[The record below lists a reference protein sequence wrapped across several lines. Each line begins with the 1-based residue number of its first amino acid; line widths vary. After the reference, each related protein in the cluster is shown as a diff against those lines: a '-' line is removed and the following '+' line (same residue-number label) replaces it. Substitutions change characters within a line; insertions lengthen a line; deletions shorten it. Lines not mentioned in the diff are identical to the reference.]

1 MKKVFPIIL
10 ALSLTAIGLSA
21 CGGSEKS
28 AEAEKAATEEV
39 LDAEASETKAL
50 ETEAPETQAPET
62 EISEA
67 EVPPAEITKESWI
80 GTWTAVRFEAEG
92 AVVSGKLA
100 NYESSFSLKLND
112 DNTGSMAMQDDWK
125 DGSWSWEE
133 GNTGSFTMND
143 KSFSMVMNEK
153 GQIEFNLV
161 FDDSSMNLLF
171 EKGTDPDFTIP
182 YDLSKAVPLTD
193 RSILTGTWKTDAMIM
208 NEVCVEGNMDLFGGF
223 DLQIEWGP
231 DGTGTITMNGDASDL
246 TWTVDENGTSL
257 IDEGT
262 SLSLTQL
269 DDRLLLDFT
278 PIMDGMYLILGKQG
292 G

>member
-1 MKKVFPIIL
+1 M
-10 ALSLTAIGLSA
+10 
-21 CGGSEKS
+21 
-28 AEAEKAATEEV
+28 
-39 LDAEASETKAL
+39 DAEASETKAN
-50 ETEAPETQAPET
+50 ETGAPETQTPET
-62 EISEA
+62 A
-67 EVPPAEITKESWI
+67 LLPADITRESWI

-112 DNTGSMAMQDDWK
+112 DNTGSLAMQDDWK

-143 KSFSMVMNEK
+143 KSFSMFMNEK

-193 RSILTGTWKTDAMIM
+193 RSILTGTWETDAMIM

-231 DGTGTITMNGDASDL
+231 DGTGTITMNGEPSEL

-278 PIMDGMYLILGKQG
+278 PIMDGMYLILGQQG